1 MNTEDNIKNKTY
13 ILHSDGNYF
22 TRAKKAGFGGYIDD
36 PEGTTLV
43 EYTEQIK
50 DLKYHFCYEILGL
63 IRGLDIAKSMNIK
76 HIIAYG
82 DDKTLMENVA
92 TLSKILKNTSLS
104 PSELDCLPNNSKIEL
119 YIEVLELVKSF
130 ESFECHYIPREENK
144 YSDSLSRRYA
154 NLIEKNYIN
163 LFYDDLRRSEL
174 NLEKGIRPKR
184 RQFFSAPTVIKMQEK
199 NNPFL
204 VAPSRNKPLRT
215 MSRTEFKKNYQFVFM
230 EVGTNEQTKTVKMFY
245 YKDKNSL
252 ENPVVLSSKTFPKD
266 QFGLSDY
273 LDILNNNFHKIDK
286 KRPLWLHSNITEFN
300 AMFEQKEKIPRD
312 DFIFS
317 QFVDVY
323 NNFSATTRVFC
334 HHFPFEHKY
343 SNEIIQKRNRELEA
357 RQSEMQ
363 SMEELFAIF
372 SDSKLSIKERNKSFG
387 LMFRYHI
394 KENEEILGRELT
406 ELEKKSYRETFEKE
420 VKDYMAVRLEDLK
433 KEQKNSY
440 QYSDKKLTDSEFVSK
455 LKNKM

>member
-1 MNTEDNIKNKTY
+1 MINEDNKDNNTY
-13 ILHSDGNYF
+13 ILYSDGNYF
-22 TRAKKAGFGGYIDD
+22 TRAKKAGFGGYIHD

-50 DLKYHFCYEILGL
+50 DTKYHFCYEILGL
-63 IRGLDIAKSMNIK
+63 IRGLDIARSMNIK
-76 HIIAYG
+76 NLIAYG
-82 DDKTLMENVA
+82 DDKTLMENIS
-92 TLSKILKNTSLS
+92 TLSKILKNSDLS
-104 PSELDCLPNNSKIEL
+104 ADQLDSLPNNSKIEL
-119 YIEVLELVKSF
+119 YIEALELIKSF
-130 ESFECHYIPREENK
+130 DNFECHYIPREENK

-163 LFYDDLRRSEL
+163 LFHDDLRRSEQ

-230 EVGTNEQTKTVKMFY
+230 EVGTNEQFKTVKMFY
-245 YKDKNSL
+245 YKDKDHL
-252 ENPVVLSSKTFPKD
+252 ENPVILSTSTFAKD
-266 QFGLSDY
+266 AFSLSDY
-273 LDILNNNFHKIDK
+273 LDILNNNYHKIDT
-286 KRPLWLHSNITEFN
+286 KRPLWLHSNITEIN

-323 NNFSATTRVFC
+323 KNFSTSPRVFC
-334 HHFPFEHKY
+334 HHFPFDHKF

-357 RQSEMQ
+357 KQVEMQ
-363 SMEELFAIF
+363 SMEELFAVF
-372 SDSKLSIKERNKSFG
+372 SDTKLSIKERKKSFG

-406 ELEKKSYRETFEKE
+406 DIEKNQYRKSFEKN
-420 VKDYMAVRLEDLK
+420 VKEYMAVRIEDLK
-433 KEQKNSY
+433 QEKKDSY
-440 QYSDKKLTDSEFVSK
+440 IKDNVETKTNKHTPLKKV
-455 LKNKM
+455 

>member
-1 MNTEDNIKNKTY
+1 MTKENDNNNNQTY

-22 TRAKKAGFGGYIDD
+22 TRAKKAGFGGYITDN
-36 PEGTTLV
+36 EGTTLV

-63 IRGLDIAKSMNIK
+63 IRGLEIARSMHIKNIV
-76 HIIAYG
+76 AYG
-82 DDKTLMENVA
+82 DDKTLMENVS
-92 TLSKILKNTSLS
+92 TLSKILKNKSIS

-119 YIEVLELVKSF
+119 YIQVLELIKNF
-130 ESFECHYIPREENK
+130 DTFDCHYIPREENK

-163 LFYDDLRRSEL
+163 LFYDDLRRSEQ
-174 NLEKGIRPKR
+174 NLEIGIRPKR

-204 VAPSRNKPLRT
+204 VAPSRNKPLRA
-215 MSRTEFKKNYQFVFM
+215 MSRSEFKKNYQFVFM
-230 EVGTNEQTKTVKMFY
+230 EVGTNEQTKTLKMFY

-252 ENPVVLSSKTFPKD
+252 ENPVIISSKTFPKED
-266 QFGLSDY
+266 FSLSDY
-273 LDILNNNFHKIDK
+273 LDMLNNNYHKIDSN
-286 KRPLWLHSNITEFN
+286 RPLWLHSNVTEYN

-323 NNFSATTRVFC
+323 NNFSKTPRVFC
-334 HHFPFEHKY
+334 HHFPFKHKF
-343 SNEIIQKRNRELEA
+343 SNEIIQKKNRELEA
-357 RQSEMQ
+357 KQSEIQ

-372 SDSKLSIKERNKSFG
+372 SDTKLSIKERKKSFG

-406 ELEKKSYRETFEKE
+406 DVEKRTYRDTFEQE
-420 VKDYMAVRLEDLK
+420 VKNYMAIKLEDLK
-433 KEQKNSY
+433 KEQKSSY
-440 QYSDKKLTDSEFVSK
+440 QHEENSTENSTRVK
-455 LKNKM
+455 LKI